1 MKTPNNVALF
11 NTDLTL
17 WVNYLASRP
26 DEILFITE
34 GCIGIKAGNY
44 WEQIARFLNQDEAI
58 YTMNKAGYQVIE
70 LENGQMI
77 AKK

>member
-11 NTDLTL
+11 NTDLSL
-17 WVNYLASRP
+17 WENHLASRP
-26 DEILFITE
+26 DEVLFITE
-34 GCIGIKAGNY
+34 GCIGIKEGKY